1 MRHPLSSQVGVTVE
15 SVGMDPNASPHPESP
30 RGSILGNRVTRTE
43 DPGLLTGS
51 RRYIADL
58 ELDRPLHAVF
68 VRSDVAHGIIRSIDV
83 DDARSMPGVAA
94 VWTATELDVAPHHGF
109 AKIDDAFI
117 RPPLAT
123 DKVRFVGEAYAV
135 VFAESLQEGTDAAQA
150 VWAEIDPLPCVT
162 DAEAA
167 LAENA
172 PLLFDGRDS
181 NLAVADSQDAAL
193 DLDAVS
199 DVVVRGR
206 YVNQRVAVAPM
217 EPHGFAAEPA
227 SDGRITVWASNQF
240 PHFVHAGL
248 AAATGIPRERLH
260 LITPQVGGGF
270 GGKAGMQH
278 EYTVVVVAAER
289 LDRAVTWIPTRSE
302 DLMAKDHSRSQ
313 VQYAELGCLRDGTFT
328 GLRVRL
334 VGDGGAYPGIGAAL
348 PGGTRR
354 MSHGTYAFPAIEF
367 DVAVATTNTPPTGA
381 YRGAGRPEATA
392 LLERLVDQAARELD
406 IDPIELREHNLL
418 ADDVFPFTTLTGN
431 SYDSGQ
437 YRLPLRT
444 AAEAIG
450 YDELRREQAE
460 RRRRGD
466 TVQLGIGVASYV
478 EITGGGNA
486 SEWGKLE
493 IHDDGSATMYC
504 GTLSHGQ
511 GHQTAYAMLV
521 SAQTGIPVDRIT
533 LVDGDTDLVPQG
545 GGTGG
550 SRSLQ
555 FGGSA
560 VHEATTAVVE
570 RAKELAARVLEADA
584 ADIVVDTTTGTVGV
598 AGVPAS
604 ALTWADLAVKASE
617 LDDDV
622 LAAET
627 VFEGEGASFP
637 FGAHIAVA
645 EVDIETG
652 QARLVRHVAVDDC
665 GTIINRLLV
674 EGQQHGGIASGV
686 GQALYEEV
694 RYDDGNPITSNLA
707 DYALPSAAEMPS
719 FEVYS
724 TVTPSPRNPLG
735 AKGIGEAATIGS
747 TPAIQ
752 NAVIDAV
759 AHLGVRHIDMPC
771 TPERVWS
778 AIEEARLGTHE
789 PWREPPGIFATLPK
803 GLQGDDEA
811 AEAADGI

>member
-1 MRHPLSSQVGVTVE
+1 
-15 SVGMDPNASPHPESP
+15 MDANNSPDTQAPT
-30 RGSILGNRVTRTE
+30 GSILGNRVTRTE

-58 ELDRPLHAVF
+58 DLDRPLHAVF
-68 VRSDVAHGIIRSIDV
+68 VRSDIAHGTIRSIDI
-83 DDARSMPGVAA
+83 DEARTMPGVVA
-94 VWTATELDVAPHHGF
+94 VWTAAELDVAPHHGF
-109 AKIDDAFI
+109 AKIGDAFI

-135 VFAESLQEGTDAAQA
+135 VFAETLQEGVDAAQT
-150 VWAEIDPLPCVT
+150 VWADIDPLPAVT
-162 DAEAA
+162 DPEAA
-167 LAENA
+167 LADGA
-172 PLLFDGRDS
+172 PVLFDDHGS
-181 NLAVADSQDAAL
+181 NLAVGDSPDAPL
-193 DLDAVS
+193 DLEAVS

-217 EPHGFAAEPA
+217 EPHGVAAAPA
-227 SDGRITVWASNQF
+227 SDGRITVWTSNQF
-240 PHFVHAGL
+240 PHYVHAGIVG
-248 AAATGIPRERLH
+248 ATGIPRERLH

-278 EYTVVVVAAER
+278 EYTVVVLAADR
-289 LDRAVTWIPTRSE
+289 LGRAVRWIPSRSE
-302 DLMAKDHSRSQ
+302 DLMAKDHSRGQ
-313 VQYAELGCLRDGTFT
+313 VQYAEVGCRNDGTFT

-354 MSHGTYAFPAIEF
+354 MSHGTYDFPAIDF
-367 DVAVATTNTPPTGA
+367 DVAVAATNTPPTGA

-406 IDPIELREHNLL
+406 IDPIELRERNLL
-418 ADDVFPFTTLTGN
+418 TDDVFPFTTLTGN
-431 SYDSGQ
+431 TYDSGR
-437 YRLPLRT
+437 YRLPLHT

-450 YDELRREQAE
+450 YEDLRREQAE

-466 TVQLGIGVASYV
+466 TVQMGIGVASYV
-478 EITGGGNA
+478 EITAGGGA

-521 SAQTGIPVDRIT
+521 NAQTGIPVDRIT

-555 FGGSA
+555 LGGSA
-560 VHEATTAVVE
+560 VNEATTAVVE
-570 RAKELAARVLEADA
+570 RAKELAARLLEADP
-584 ADIVVDTTTGTVGV
+584 ADIVVDTGSGTIGV
-598 AGVPAS
+598 AGVPAT
-604 ALTWADLAVKASE
+604 ALTWADLATRATES
-617 LDDDV
+617 DDGA

-627 VFEGEGASFP
+627 VFEGKGASFP

-645 EVDIETG
+645 EVDTETG
-652 QARLVRHVAVDDC
+652 EARLVRHVAVDDC
-665 GTIINRLLV
+665 GTIINQLLV

-694 RYDDGNPITSNLA
+694 RYDGDGNPITSNFA

-719 FEVYS
+719 FEVHS
-724 TVTPSPRNPLG
+724 TVTPSPNNPLG
-735 AKGIGEAATIGS
+735 AKGIGEASTIGS

-771 TPERVWS
+771 TAERVWR
-778 AIEEARLGTHE
+778 AIDEARAGTHE
-789 PWREPPGIFATLPK
+789 PWREPPAIFASLPK
-803 GLQGDDEA
+803 GLAGDADA